1 MVLQDFIIENS
12 AFALGQEA
20 ADWKAAVK
28 LGTDLLVKAGA
39 AEERYYEAILK
50 MTEELGPYYVI
61 APGIAMPHTRP
72 ENGAKKTGFALVTL
86 KNPVSFGHSDN
97 DPVEIVLCICA
108 KDAKDMN
115 ESVIVE
121 AVTLFD
127 DEKAVER
134 LKKAQSVDDLRAVFA
149 DIEVFE

>member
-127 DEKAVER
+127 DEKAVDR
-134 LKKAQSVDDLRAVFA
+134 LKKAQSVEDLRAVFA

>member
-1 MVLQDFIIENS
+1 MVLQDFIIENG

-61 APGIAMPHTRP
+61 AHGIAMPHTRP

-134 LKKAQSVDDLRAVFA
+134 LKKAQSVEDLRAVFA

>member
-1 MVLQDFIIENS
+1 MVLQDFIIENG

-86 KNPVSFGHSDN
+86 KNPVNFGHSDN

-134 LKKAQSVDDLRAVFA
+134 LKKAQSVEDLRAVFA

>member
-134 LKKAQSVDDLRAVFA
+134 LQKAQSVEDLRAVFA

>member
-12 AFALGQEA
+12 SFALGQEA

-50 MTEELGPYYVI
+50 MTEEFGPYYVI

-134 LKKAQSVDDLRAVFA
+134 LKKAQSVEDLRAVFA

>member
-1 MVLQDFIIENS
+1 MVLQDFIIENG

-134 LKKAQSVDDLRAVFA
+134 LKKAQSV
-149 DIEVFE
+149 

>member
-12 AFALGQEA
+12 AFALEQEA

>member
-1 MVLQDFIIENS
+1 MVLQDFIIENG

-134 LKKAQSVDDLRAVFA
+134 LKKAQSVEDLRAVFA

>member
-1 MVLQDFIIENS
+1 MVLQDFKIENG

-134 LKKAQSVDDLRAVFA
+134 LKKAQSVEDLRAVFA

>member
-134 LKKAQSVDDLRAVFA
+134 LKKAQSVEDLQAVFA

>member
-134 LKKAQSVDDLRAVFA
+134 LKKAQSVEDLRAVFA

>member
-1 MVLQDFIIENS
+1 MVLQDFIIENG

-97 DPVEIVLCICA
+97 DPVEIILCICA

-134 LKKAQSVDDLRAVFA
+134 LKKAQSVEDLRAVFA

>member
-1 MVLQDFIIENS
+1 MVLQDFIIENG

-72 ENGAKKTGFALVTL
+72 ENGAKKQAL
-86 KNPVSFGHSDN
+86 
-97 DPVEIVLCICA
+97 
-108 KDAKDMN
+108 
-115 ESVIVE
+115 
-121 AVTLFD
+121 
-127 DEKAVER
+127 R
-134 LKKAQSVDDLRAVFA
+134 L
-149 DIEVFE
+149 

>member
-12 AFALGQEA
+12 SFALGQEA

-134 LKKAQSVDDLRAVFA
+134 LKKAQSVEDLRAVFA

>member
-1 MVLQDFIIENS
+1 MVLQDFIIENG

-20 ADWKAAVK
+20 VDWKAAVK

-134 LKKAQSVDDLRAVFA
+134 LKKAQSVEDLRAVFA

>member
-20 ADWKAAVK
+20 TDWKAAVK

-39 AEERYYEAILK
+39 AEERHYEAILK

-134 LKKAQSVDDLRAVFA
+134 LKKAQSVEDLRAVFA

>member
-1 MVLQDFIIENS
+1 MVLQDFIIENG

-28 LGTDLLVKAGA
+28 FGTDLLVKAGA

-134 LKKAQSVDDLRAVFA
+134 LKKAQSVEDLRAVFA

>member
-1 MVLQDFIIENS
+1 MVLQDFIIENG

-28 LGTDLLVKAGA
+28 LGMDLLVKAGA

-134 LKKAQSVDDLRAVFA
+134 LKKAQSVEDLRAVFA

>member
-12 AFALGQEA
+12 SFALGQEA

-121 AVTLFD
+121 AVTLYD

-134 LKKAQSVDDLRAVFA
+134 LKKAQSVEDLRAVFA

>member
-1 MVLQDFIIENS
+1 MVLQDFIIENG

-127 DEKAVER
+127 DEKAVKR
-134 LKKAQSVDDLRAVFA
+134 LKKAQSVEDLRAVFA

>member
-1 MVLQDFIIENS
+1 MVLQDFIIENG

-39 AEERYYEAILK
+39 AEERYYEAIFK

-134 LKKAQSVDDLRAVFA
+134 LKKAQSVEDLRAVFA

>member
-1 MVLQDFIIENS
+1 MVLQDFIIENG

-39 AEERYYEAILK
+39 VEERYYEAILK

-134 LKKAQSVDDLRAVFA
+134 LKKAQSVEDLRAVFA

>member
-86 KNPVSFGHSDN
+86 KNSVSFGHSDN

-134 LKKAQSVDDLRAVFA
+134 LKKAQSVEDLRAVFA

>member
-1 MVLQDFIIENS
+1 MVLQDFIIENG

-134 LKKAQSVDDLRAVFA
+134 LKKAQSVEDLQAVFA

>member
-1 MVLQDFIIENS
+1 
-12 AFALGQEA
+12 
-20 ADWKAAVK
+20 
-28 LGTDLLVKAGA
+28 
-39 AEERYYEAILK
+39 
-50 MTEELGPYYVI
+50 
-61 APGIAMPHTRP
+61 MPHTRP

-134 LKKAQSVDDLRAVFA
+134 LKKAQSVEDLRAVFA

>member
-1 MVLQDFIIENS
+1 MVLQDFIIENG